1 MEHNAWA
8 ALLRTQKDG
17 PVMLYDKSFEAYFY
31 NLIWQVETGQ
41 FQGPL
46 CLKITS
52 AAATATWPL
61 LSTKTLSC

>member
-1 MEHNAWA
+1 
-8 ALLRTQKDG
+8 
-17 PVMLYDKSFEAYFY
+17 MLYDKSFEAYFY